1 MNTTSLRY
9 VFPFFIVIIIDAL
22 GFGMMAPLLAPM
34 ITASH
39 GMLGSTAY
47 MQHLLYGVVLAA
59 FPLSYMMG
67 APFLGLLSDH
77 YGRRNVLFV
86 CLIGALI
93 GFVFYALSFLYASA
107 ALLILGRII
116 AGCASGSQ
124 GVAQAAMAD
133 ISYGKE
139 KAVNIGIIAVGL
151 TIGLVTGPLL
161 AAVLSNSQLV
171 SWFSLA
177 TPFYFVIVLSVV
189 NLFLLFY
196 WIPAGAN
203 SLSRAPRSG
212 ARVGVRGVLLGVKAE
227 KTRSLLIIFF
237 LFELGW
243 SLYYQSLAL
252 FLAKTF
258 HYGTAQ
264 IGFFSTYVGVAL
276 CMSLIILV
284 RVCVRWFNLKKVVSY
299 ALFIGMLSLFFLVI
313 SPNIFL
319 QSLLAIPITAAVA
332 LIYTLLITFLS
343 DSVASNEQGLLMG
356 ITDAVLSFAFA
367 ITGFLSGWLAYF
379 SVYLPF
385 ILASFF
391 WLVAGSRYYFY
402 SRKKM
407 ESECYEAVS

>member
-1 MNTTSLRY
+1 MSNTSLRY

-34 ITASH
+34 ITASY
-39 GMLGSTAY
+39 GMLGNTAY
-47 MQHLLYGVVLAA
+47 AQHLLYGIVLAA
-59 FPLSYMMG
+59 FPLSYMIG
-67 APFLGLLSDH
+67 APFLGLLSDY

-93 GFVFYALSFLYASA
+93 GFVFYALSFFYASA

-133 ISYGKE
+133 MSHGKE

-171 SWFSLA
+171 SWFSLT
-177 TPFYFVIVLSVV
+177 TPFYFVIILSVV

-196 WIPAGAN
+196 WIPAGARMTEG
-203 SLSRAPRSG
+203 SGDPGFLSYKKIRH
-212 ARVGVRGVLLGVKAE
+212 LTQNKN
-227 KTRSLLIIFF
+227 TRLLIAVFF

-252 FLAKTF
+252 FLAKTV
-258 HYGTAQ
+258 HYGTSQ

-284 RVCVRWFNLKKVVSY
+284 RVCVRWLNLKKVVSY
-299 ALFIGMLSLFFLVI
+299 ALFIGMLSLFFLFT
-313 SPNIFL
+313 SPNIFI
-319 QSLLAIPITAAVA
+319 QSLLAIPITATVA
-332 LIYTLLITFLS
+332 LVYTLLITFLS

-356 ITDAVLSFAFA
+356 ITDSVLSLAFA
-367 ITGFLSGWLAYF
+367 MTGFLSGWLAYF
-379 SVYLPF
+379 SVYIPF
-385 ILASFF
+385 VLASFF
-391 WLVAGSRYYFY
+391 WLLAGSTYYFY

-407 ESECYEAVS
+407 ESECYE